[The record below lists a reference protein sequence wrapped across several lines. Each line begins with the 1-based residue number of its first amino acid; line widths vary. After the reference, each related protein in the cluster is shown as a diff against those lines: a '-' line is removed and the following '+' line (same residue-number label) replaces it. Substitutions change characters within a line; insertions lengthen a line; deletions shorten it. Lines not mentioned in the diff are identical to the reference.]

1 MRMYDKS
8 TDVFYS
14 LSVQYGRCILEVC
27 DICVWDPYVDT
38 SGAFST
44 NPLMLMIVVLIFE
57 VSQPAA
63 PMIIDANVCSTNVCS
78 TKVYSTNVC
87 RTNICSTDFSTTDIW
102 TTVVR
107 SSEACDTEACGTEA
121 GGPDVCMS
129 DICSVDI

>member
-44 NPLMLMIVVLIFE
+44 NLAMLMFVVLIFE

-63 PMIIDANVCSTNVCS
+63 PIIIVRMS
-78 TKVYSTNVC
+78 
-87 RTNICSTDFSTTDIW
+87 
-102 TTVVR
+102 VVR
-107 SSEACDTEACGTEA
+107 RFIVLMFAERIFVVLIFQLLIFGRLVFGVAKPPALKPPAPKWEVLMFA
-121 GGPDVCMS
+121 
-129 DICSVDI
+129 